1 MGKIDTN
8 RLFCIENGE
17 SKSYVTLHGLRFR
30 IQNILSK
37 AINLCTLVGSGASY
51 PPIPLMGSTFDK
63 FQKRIET
70 TRKLD
75 LQDLKKPLVKYVE
88 HLKDRSN
95 VEEFLSF
102 LGNRIDSSI
111 YAEDKKI
118 DTELRN
124 ELLHDFIESIN
135 VDYNASTSY
144 QTRNLYQRF
153 VQGLGRSRQILAKQ
167 NNQSLFDAVNMFTT
181 NYDLFHEYAIE
192 DNRYQYTDGFTNTL
206 TRIFALNEFHKRP
219 TDLDDRFRDRLE
231 PINPFFRLYKLHGS
245 INWQKSENG
254 EIQKVDKPLPP
265 KNDVLIAPT
274 SSKFALTQGQP
285 YSDLFREFVNILGAP
300 NTVLFTHGFSFNDEH
315 IASLVMQALSRM
327 DFMLYAFIERPGEAS
342 HMRQLMN
349 GNISPNAFYIYP
361 CSKEQVKQIKAEYP
375 DSKDATTPTEKF
387 FKFED
392 FVYCIQPESFIKQDS
407 SNTSSGAEG
416 A

>member
-17 SKSYVTLHGLRFR
+17 SKSYVTLHGLRSR

-51 PPIPLMGSTFDK
+51 PPIPLMGSTFK
-63 FQKRIET
+63 EFRERVET
-70 TRKLD
+70 TMTKTSE
-75 LQDLKKPLVKYVE
+75 LQIRLEEYID
-88 HLKDRSN
+88 HLEDRSN

-111 YAEDKKI
+111 NAEEKKI
-118 DTELRN
+118 DTELRGK
-124 ELLHDFIESIN
+124 LLHDFIKSII
-135 VDYNASTSY
+135 VDYNATESY

-206 TRIFALNEFHKRP
+206 TRVFALNEFHKRP

-245 INWQKSENG
+245 INWQKNENG
-254 EIQKVDKPLPP
+254 EIQKVDKSLPSD
-265 KNDVLIAPT
+265 NDVLIAPT

-315 IASLVMQALSRM
+315 IASLVMQALSRI
-327 DFMLYAFIERPGEAS
+327 DFMLYAFIERPEEAS

-361 CSKEQVKQIKAEYP
+361 CSDEQVKAEYP
-375 DSKDATTPTEKF
+375 NPNSKDVTVPPEKF

-392 FVYCIQPESFIKQDS
+392 FVYCIQPESFIKPDS
-407 SNTSSGAEG
+407 SIEDSGAEG
-416 A
+416 V

>member
-1 MGKIDTN
+1 M
-8 RLFCIENGE
+8 
-17 SKSYVTLHGLRFR
+17 
-30 IQNILSK
+30 
-37 AINLCTLVGSGASY
+37 
-51 PPIPLMGSTFDK
+51 
-63 FQKRIET
+63 
-70 TRKLD
+70 
-75 LQDLKKPLVKYVE
+75 
-88 HLKDRSN
+88 
-95 VEEFLSF
+95 EEFLSF

-111 YAEDKKI
+111 NAEDRKI
-118 DTELRN
+118 DAELRD
-124 ELLHDFIESIN
+124 ELLHGFIKSIK
-135 VDYNASTSY
+135 VDYNASNSY
-144 QTRNLYQRF
+144 QARNLYQRF

-245 INWQKSENG
+245 INWQKGKGG
-254 EIQKVDKPLPP
+254 EIQKVDEPLTST
-265 KNDVLIAPT
+265 NDVLIAPT

-327 DFMLYAFIERPGEAS
+327 DFMLYAFIERPEEAS

-349 GNISPNAFYIYP
+349 DNISPNAFYIYP
-361 CSKEQVKQIKAEYP
+361 CSEEQVKAEYP
-375 DSKDATTPTEKF
+375 NPNSKDVTVQPEKF

-392 FVYCIQPESFIKQDS
+392 FVYCIQPESFIKPDS
-407 SNTSSGAEG
+407 SIEDSGTEG